1 VLARRALVGAS
12 VSGTSAARSEG
23 KRFEYRRRE
32 PQASVLHKLVR
43 ENIEPFLQ
51 YTREH
56 YRKPLPKYVE
66 HELRRLL
73 RCGDPWQGFTRVR
86 CRKCRHE
93 FFVAFSCGAR
103 TICCSCAGRRMAAA
117 SIHLTDRV
125 LPDVP
130 VRQFV
135 LSVPYELRMLLASK
149 SEVLSAVIRIVM
161 RVVLGFYRKRGRELR
176 LGRAEAGALSFVQR
190 SGGSLNANCHLHSIA
205 IDGIYTRDEHT
216 GAPRFHFVE
225 PPSAAELA
233 QMVSTICERVCKML
247 RRRGLVGEVNHG
259 SNEAE
264 QVLEALQACR
274 KVALSRGRFERL
286 DEHGRAQQRLFPD
299 DELPI
304 ARKKAGR
311 WTADVSGF
319 SLNAGVSFGAL
330 DRKGRER
337 LVRYCTRP
345 PLAMDRLSVLR
356 DGSVA
361 YRTKWR
367 STGGTTH
374 RVMAPREFMARL
386 ASIVAP
392 PRRPLT
398 RYHGVLAPNS
408 SWRRQIVQASRASS
422 EPCVDACCA
431 QSPAKSAS
439 NAPAAASPADSTSQV
454 AQPSMP
460 AALPREV
467 PSAESQKPEPPK
479 RSRTSTS
486 YVPWAQLMQR
496 TLGINPLNCPVCKAT
511 MTLLAV
517 ITKQDVI
524 LKILSHLNVPRYALM
539 ADEPSVAYYDMT
551 DEPVPSWVLGLDPD
565 PEADARAPPASYEG
579 IDPPSPDE

>member
-1 VLARRALVGAS
+1 MKPVPNCNRHDLPPEEAS
-12 VSGTSAARSEG
+12 G
-23 KRFEYRRRE
+23 
-32 PQASVLHKLVR
+32 KLVL
-43 ENIEPFLQ
+43 I
-51 YTREH
+51 
-56 YRKPLPKYVE
+56 VE
-66 HELRRLL
+66 
-73 RCGDPWQGFTRVR
+73 DD
-86 CRKCRHE
+86 
-93 FFVAFSCGAR
+93 
-103 TICCSCAGRRMAAA
+103 RRMGAA

-149 SEVLSAVIRIVM
+149 SEVLSALIRIVM
-161 RVVLGFYRKRGRELR
+161 RVVLGFYRKRGRELG

-190 SGGSLNANCHLHSIA
+190 SGGSLNANTHLHSIA
-205 IDGIYTRDEHT
+205 IDGIYTRDERS

-225 PPSAAELA
+225 PPSAAELR
-233 QMVSTICERVCKML
+233 QMVTTICERVCKML
-247 RRRGLVGEVNHG
+247 GRRGLLGEANHE

-264 QVLEALQACR
+264 QAFEALQACR

-304 ARKKAGR
+304 ARKKDGR
-311 WTADVSGF
+311 WTADFKGF
-319 SLNAGVSFGAL
+319 SLHAGVSFGAL

-367 STGGTTH
+367 TRGGTMH

-422 EPCVDACCA
+422 DPCADACCA
-431 QSPAKSAS
+431 QAHAKPASKT
-439 NAPAAASPADSTSQV
+439 PAAASPAGSTSPV
-454 AQPSMP
+454 AQPSEP

-467 PSAESQKPEPPK
+467 PSAEPQKPDPPK
-479 RSRTSTS
+479 PDPPKPRSRTSTS
-486 YVPWAQLMQR
+486 YVPWPELMKR
-496 TLGINPLNCPVCKAT
+496 TLGINPLLCPVCQAT

-524 LKILSHLNVPRYALM
+524 LRILSHLNVPRYALT

-551 DEPVPSWVLGLDPD
+551 AEPVPSWVLGVDPD
-565 PEADARAPPASYEG
+565 PEADARAPPVSYDG